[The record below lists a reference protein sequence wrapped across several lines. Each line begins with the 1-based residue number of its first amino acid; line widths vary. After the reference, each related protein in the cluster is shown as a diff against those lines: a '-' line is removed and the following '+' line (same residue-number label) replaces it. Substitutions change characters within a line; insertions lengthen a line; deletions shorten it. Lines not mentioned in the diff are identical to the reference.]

1 MNARNFFLLF
11 SLCALVPFAA
21 AKLSLSMGWFTGE
34 ATNKGR
40 WLTQEVKLIPALAQ
54 GDLHWTV
61 AYVSAQFCAQ
71 ECERA
76 LTLLQQ
82 LYTGL
87 GRKQLGVQAM
97 LVAGNTTDVTSL
109 KSKFSALKMVQ
120 TSEGLN
126 STAAMNSTLELL
138 NNQFVIINQQG
149 IVLLRYPLTD
159 SIATQVAADV
169 RSDLLRLF
177 NYDRSRL

>member
-1 MNARNFFLLF
+1 MKARNFFLLF

-21 AKLSLSMGWFTGE
+21 AKLSLSMGWFAGG
-34 ATNKGR
+34 ATNKGQ
-40 WLTQEVKLIPALAQ
+40 WLTQEVKLIPALER

-61 AYVSAQFCAQ
+61 AYVSSQTCAQ

-87 GRKQLGVQAM
+87 GRKQLGVQVM
-97 LVAGNTTDVTSL
+97 LVTGNQTNLAPL
-109 KSKFSALKMVQ
+109 KQQFSALKMILVP
-120 TSEGLN
+120 TELKSVATTDFALD
-126 STAAMNSTLELL
+126 LL
-138 NNQFVIINQQG
+138 NNQFVIINQKG
-149 IVLLRYPLTD
+149 IVLLRYPLTN
-159 SIATQVAADV
+159 SVATQVAADV

>member
-1 MNARNFFLLF
+1 MKARNFFLLF

-21 AKLSLSMGWFTGE
+21 AKLSLSLGWFAAGV
-34 ATNKGR
+34 TNKGQ
-40 WLTQEVKLIPALAQ
+40 WLSQEVKLIPAIQQ

-61 AYVSAQFCAQ
+61 AYVSSQACTQD
-71 ECERA
+71 CEKVLA
-76 LTLLQQ
+76 LLQQ

-97 LVAGNTTDVTSL
+97 FIGADKKNFGYLQQQFPSL
-109 KSKFSALKMVQ
+109 KMQPLHPLMMAGSAESSVLD
-120 TSEGLN
+120 L
-126 STAAMNSTLELL
+126 LE
-138 NNQFVIINQQG
+138 NQLAIINQQG
-149 IVLLRYPLTD
+149 IVLLRYPLAG
-159 SIATQVAADV
+159 SATSQVAADV